1 MTPESKKSKSQKT
14 KKLTKRKLSVNI
26 SKALKTFLTLSQP
39 KFSLIEPK
47 KTENDLKKQNKNKVK
62 KSENEK
68 AFKRK
73 LSVNISKALKTFRT
87 PSQAQSWPDRA
98 KKRWVITSKKRKLK

>member
-47 KTENDLKKQNKNKVK
+47 KNENDLKKKQNKNKVN
-62 KSENEK
+62 KSEDKNFQK
-68 AFKRK
+68 WK
-73 LSVNISKALKTFRT
+73 LSVYISK
-87 PSQAQSWPDRA
+87 P
-98 KKRWVITSKKRKLK
+98 